1 MHGDF
6 SIDKVE
12 AINMQI
18 SILALQSLIALY
30 IMQIPRMKNMTYA
43 ITQLY
48 ILYLKN
54 AGRLLRSVPVFFV
67 LQVYILLMLLLCV

>member
-18 SILALQSLIALY
+18 SVLALQSLIALH
-30 IMQIPRMKNMTYA
+30 IMQIPRMKNWLV
-43 ITQLY
+43 Q
-48 ILYLKN
+48 
-54 AGRLLRSVPVFFV
+54 
-67 LQVYILLMLLLCV
+67 